1 MNLENTII
9 PKSDQLNADDLIA
22 GPRTITITDVTK
34 GSVEQ
39 PVIIHYEGEDGRP
52 YKPGKSMRRVL
63 VAMWG
68 PEAKAYSGRRLTLY
82 RDPSVKFGGQEVGG
96 IKISH
101 ATGINE
107 TFVIALTETRG
118 KRKPHRVEPLI
129 ETATKQTGQSADYDL
144 SVLSDVGETK
154 ARQGTAALRDWWM
167 SLPVAART
175 ALTAKKDS
183 EWKPLAE
190 DADAGKES
198 AA

>member
-1 MNLENTII
+1 MNLEDTII

-22 GPRTITITDVTK
+22 GPRTITITSVTK
-34 GSVEQ
+34 GSAEQ
-39 PVIIHYEGEDGRP
+39 PVIVHYEGEDGRP

-68 PEAKAYSGRRLTLY
+68 PEAKAYTGRRLTLY

-101 ATGINE
+101 ATGIND

-118 KRKPHRVEPLI
+118 KRHPHRVEPLI
-129 ETATKQTGQSADYDL
+129 ESATKQTSQSADFDL
-144 SVLSDVGETK
+144 SSLADVGETK

-167 SLPVAART
+167 SLPVAARA
-175 ALTAKKDS
+175 ALTAQKDS

-190 DADAGKES
+190 DADAAK
-198 AA
+198 